1 MNRQEIL
8 EALKNDNYYRNLS
21 DKDFFDANNLDN
33 LAKYLEHNFAKTDE
47 SKKVILDMLSHKKH
61 NPNDLMILGNLKPTD
76 EIQQSNQKS
85 FLEKKVQQKLF

>member
-33 LAKYLEHNFAKTDE
+33 
-47 SKKVILDMLSHKKH
+47 
-61 NPNDLMILGNLKPTD
+61 
-76 EIQQSNQKS
+76 
-85 FLEKKVQQKLF
+85 

>member
-61 NPNDLMILGNLKPTD
+61 NPNDLYNYRITQ
-76 EIQQSNQKS
+76 E
-85 FLEKKVQQKLF
+85 ELFN

>member
-33 LAKYLEHNFAKTDE
+33 LAKYLEHTFAKTDE
-47 SKKVILDMLSHKKH
+47 SKKVILDMLSNKKH
-61 NPNDLMILGNLKPTD
+61 NSSDLYNYRITQEELFNL
-76 EIQQSNQKS
+76 N
-85 FLEKKVQQKLF
+85 KKDYDNTYLYH